1 MDHDALIAFAH
12 DLADAAAHETLPR
25 FRSGT
30 SITNKLETGFDP
42 VTEAD
47 REAERVIRERIE
59 QRFPDHGIKGEEF
72 GEKPSDAPYR
82 WVIDPV
88 DGTRAFICGV
98 PVWTTLIAL
107 EEDGVPILGVID
119 QPFLKER
126 WIGYAKGEERV
137 LNVTEPLRTQT
148 SGCEQ
153 IAEARL
159 MVTDMRAGEY
169 LTTDEAEDIAR
180 LAQSCRVT
188 RQGLDNYGMGLVAS
202 GEMDLVV
209 EAGLNWHD
217 IAAAVP
223 VIEAAGGTITDWQGR
238 PLRDTGGTIQAVVA
252 ASASLAEAASG
263 ILKP

>member
-1 MDHDALIAFAH
+1 MDSDDLIAFAH
-12 DLADAAAHETLPR
+12 SLADAAAQESLPR

-30 SITNKLETGFDP
+30 SITNKLTTGFDP

-59 QRFPDHGIKGEEF
+59 ENFPEHGIKGEEF
-72 GEKPSDAPYR
+72 GEKEGAGQHR

-88 DGTRAFICGV
+88 DGTRAFICGI

-126 WIGYAKGEERV
+126 WVGFTKGAERT
-137 LNVTEPLRTQT
+137 LDVTEPLGPQT
-148 SGCEQ
+148 SGCER
-153 IAEARL
+153 IEEARL

-169 LTTDEAEDIAR
+169 FTDEEAAAVAR
-180 LAQSCRVT
+180 LAKACRVT
-188 RQGLDNYGMGLVAS
+188 RQGLDNYGVGLVAS

-223 VIEAAGGTITDWQGR
+223 VIEAAGGTVTDWQGQ
-238 PLRDTGGTIQAVVA
+238 PLRDTGQRIEAIVA
-252 ASASLAEAASG
+252 ASTKLAEAAVNS
-263 ILKP
+263 LRP

>member
-1 MDHDALIAFAH
+1 MNSDDLIHFTH
-12 DLADAAAHETLPR
+12 ELAGAAAQESLPR
-25 FRSGT
+25 FRTGT
-30 SITNKLETGFDP
+30 QITNKLETGFDP

-59 QRFPDHGIKGEEF
+59 ARFPEHGIKGEEF
-72 GEKPSDAPYR
+72 GEKASDGPYR
-82 WVIDPV
+82 WVIDPI
-88 DGTRAFICGV
+88 DGTRAYICGV

-107 EEDGVPILGVID
+107 EKNGAPILGMID

-126 WIGYAKGEERV
+126 WIGFADGDAST
-137 LNVTEPLRTQT
+137 LDVTEPLGPQT

-153 IAEARL
+153 IGEARL

-169 LTTDEAEDIAR
+169 LTDQEAIDIAR
-180 LAQSCRVT
+180 LAQACRVT
-188 RQGLDNYGMGLVAS
+188 RQGLDNYGVGLVAS

-223 VIEAAGGTITDWQGR
+223 VIKAAGGTITNWQGE
-238 PLRDTGGTIQAVVA
+238 PLRDNGGTIQAIVA
-252 ASASLAEAASG
+252 ASAPLAKAAADVLAS
-263 ILKP
+263 